1 MSEQLVN
8 EIKDRLARLGQ
19 ERIWRPVRTPS
30 GELLAGGMG
39 WDEDGLPDDF
49 GGLDFTGLSV
59 ADIGC
64 NLGHYSRLAAKNG
77 ASDVLGIDEDA
88 EVVDCARLL
97 AALHGLDNVRFTT
110 ADVLG
115 SDFTQTFDVTL
126 MIDIIGRGIVRKG
139 KAGQFLDAA
148 ARLARTA
155 MIHTMRPEYACSEL
169 GCEEADLLAHYPATF
184 VRGQRFYLLEYALD
198 RFAPLWTGHILTR
211 ENDLGQRYKY
221 LVRFD
226 RKA

>member
-1 MSEQLVN
+1 MSEHFLN
-8 EIKDRLARLGQ
+8 EIKERLARLGQ

-39 WDEDGLPDDF
+39 WDEDGLPDDL

-97 AALHGLDNVRFTT
+97 AALHGLDNVAFTT

-115 SDFTQTFDVTL
+115 ATFTQTFDVTL

-139 KAGQFLDAA
+139 KAGLFLDAA
-148 ARLARTA
+148 ARLARRT
-155 MIHTMRPEYACSEL
+155 MIHTVRPEYALAEL
-169 GCEEADLLAHYPATF
+169 GCSEADLLAHYPAAF
-184 VRGQRFYLLEYALD
+184 VRDQRFYLLEYALD
-198 RFAPLWTGHILTR
+198 RLAPRWSGEILTR

-221 LVRFD
+221 LVRFE
-226 RKA
+226 RMA